1 MDDEVQTTEEQRQ
14 EARDRR
20 IAAEEAVRASAGIP
34 EHPTLRYFDYG
45 HLPEPQAVV
54 SQLFH
59 DLAHEVGGGKTAGP
73 ETSAGLRKLLEAK
86 DCFVRASLCERV
98 EESG

>member
-20 IAAEEAVRASAGIP
+20 IAAEEAVRASAGP